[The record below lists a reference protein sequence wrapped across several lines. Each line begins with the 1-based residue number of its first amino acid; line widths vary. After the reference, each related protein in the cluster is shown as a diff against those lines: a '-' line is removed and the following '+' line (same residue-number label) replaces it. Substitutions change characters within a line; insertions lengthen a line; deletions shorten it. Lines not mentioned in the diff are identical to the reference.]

1 MTRLAWKTIIFG
13 GGLSRM
19 TLESKANRFGSLRA
33 MSAPLRNGQAGSQGR
48 RLIPDPTHL
57 VAGGRFG
64 RMCRDGRGSFRVI
77 IASRRLTFS
86 PQSETVGPYKQAG
99 GVTMRVGAW
108 AIFGIFVG
116 VSSLTA
122 MSAQAQTAPQRMQ
135 LAQTLTPDDLAARPA
150 PVARPSRRLRVY
162 PRARVE
168 ADGVYPRYN
177 PGPNAVRVCNAS
189 YAQEYRPSGTV
200 IVPHMTCVWR

>member
-1 MTRLAWKTIIFG
+1 LAWKSDYFRRWFI
-13 GGLSRM
+13 
-19 TLESKANRFGSLRA
+19 ANDLVVKGKFASIRRALVVARTSWCGRSIGQGCPLPRANWALRTGSAGRA
-33 MSAPLRNGQAGSQGR
+33 ET
-48 RLIPDPTHL
+48 DVT
-57 VAGGRFG
+57 
-64 RMCRDGRGSFRVI
+64 
-77 IASRRLTFS
+77 ASLAITTSCRLTLS
-86 PQSETVGPYKQAG
+86 PQSETVVPYKQAG
-99 GVTMRVGAW
+99 DVIMRVGVW
-108 AIFGIFVG
+108 AIFGVIVG
-116 VSSLTA
+116 VCSLTA
-122 MSAQAQTAPQRMQ
+122 VSVQAQTTPQRMQ

-162 PRARVE
+162 PRAQVE